1 MILSDISVKR
11 PVFASVISLVM
22 IIFGIIAFDRLSLR
36 EYPDIDAPI
45 VSIDTRYPGASASIV
60 ETRITQIIE
69 DRIAGVEGIRFMD
82 STSTDGRSRISIEFG
97 IDQDIDAAANDIR
110 DRISGVL
117 DNLPEEADPPEVEKA
132 DSNDDVIIWLNLASE
147 SMTVPEL
154 SDYADRYLVDRF
166 SALDGVA
173 RVRVGGSRNYALRV
187 WLDRRKMAA
196 RNLTVTDIERALR
209 SENIEAPAGSIE
221 SDTRSYT
228 MRIDRAFR
236 SADDFKQLVIAEGS
250 DGYLVRLGD
259 IARVERGTE
268 EDRNMFRGNGVPMVG
283 LGIIKQS
290 TANTVDVANAA
301 RELADRLNETLPDSI
316 VIARSFDSS
325 VFISASIREVYI
337 TLAIAVALVT
347 LVIFLFLGSLRA
359 TIIPAI
365 TVPIS
370 ITATFIVLFAL
381 GLSVNLL
388 TLLAL
393 VLAIGLVV
401 DDAIVVLENIVR
413 RINQYDETPLVAAY
427 RGTRQVGFAV
437 VATTLVLVAVF
448 VPITFL
454 QGDIGRLFR
463 EFALT
468 IAAAVV
474 FSSLLALT
482 LTPMLA
488 SKLIRMKNKGRTGG
502 LAALPRAVDKGF
514 SYVSGGYGWVIDRL
528 IKRPLMV
535 GIVLLGLLGGA
546 VYGVNN
552 IQQEYVPTEDR
563 GGFFVAVRGPQGA
576 SYSYMERYMDEIE
589 RRLLPYTL
597 PESEGGTDEV
607 NRLLLRAPGFGGG
620 ATFNRGAVIVVL
632 NDWSARRPAQEIINE
647 INRGLSDLPGIRAF
661 AIMRQGL
668 GGGTGKP
675 VQFVLGGPS
684 YERLTE
690 WRDTF
695 VQALEADNPGLVDID
710 WDYKETQ
717 PQYRIQI
724 NYKRAAD
731 LGVTVDSIGAT
742 LQTML
747 GSKRVTT
754 YIDEGEEYDIILE
767 GLRNEQNNPNDI
779 TNIYV
784 RSDRSGQLIP
794 LSNLVNINAMADSP
808 TLSRYNRV
816 RAITIEAGLADGASL
831 GTVLNSMTATARE
844 VLPQEAT
851 IDFKGQSLDFK
862 NSGSSILFVFGTGL
876 VIVFL
881 VLAAQFESYRHPII
895 IMLCVPATVAG
906 GLLGLWLTGNSLNI
920 YTQIGLIMLVGLAA
934 KNGIL
939 IVEFANQLRDEG
951 VEFDKAIK
959 EAAMTRFRPII
970 MTGLTTAAGAIPLIT
985 SSGAGSET
993 RAAIGVVIIF
1003 GVVAAALVTV
1013 LFVPTAYALI
1023 ARGTGSPQDVA
1034 NRLNEE
1040 MDKTPDADNPEATP
1054 TPTPTPTPTS
1064 SGQPSPA
1071 E

>member
-11 PVFASVISLVM
+11 PVFASVISLVL

-45 VSIDTRYPGASASIV
+45 VSIDTRYPGASASVV
-60 ETRITQIIE
+60 ETRVTQLIE

-82 STSTDGRSRISIEFG
+82 STSSDGRSRISIEFG

-117 DNLPEEADPPEVEKA
+117 DNLPEESDPPEVEKA
-132 DSNDDVIIWLNLASE
+132 DSNDDVIIWLNLASDQ
-147 SMTVPEL
+147 MTVPEL

-173 RVRVGGSRNYALRV
+173 RVRVSGSRNYALRV
-187 WLDRRKMAA
+187 WIDRRKLAA
-196 RNLTVTDIERALR
+196 RNLTAADIENALR
-209 SENIEAPAGSIE
+209 RENIEAPAGSLE
-221 SDTRSYT
+221 SHQRTYT
-228 MRIDRAFR
+228 LRLDRAFQT
-236 SADDFKQLVIAEGS
+236 ADDFRKLVIAEGD
-250 DGYLVRLGD
+250 DGFLVRLGD
-259 IARVERGTE
+259 IARVERGAA

-290 TANTVDVANAA
+290 TANTVDVAKAA
-301 RELADRLNETLPDSI
+301 RDMADRLNETLPDGI
-316 VIARSFDSS
+316 IIAKSFDSS
-325 VFISASIREVYI
+325 VFISASIEEVYK
-337 TLAIAVALVT
+337 TLGIAVALVT

-413 RINQYDETPLVAAY
+413 RINDLGETPLVAAF

-437 VATTLVLVAVF
+437 IATTLVLISVF

-454 QGDIGRLFR
+454 EGDIGRLFR
-463 EFALT
+463 EFSLT
-468 IAAAVV
+468 ITAAVI

-488 SKLIRMKNKGRTGG
+488 SKLIKMQNRKKTNWFSS
-502 LAALPRAVDKGF
+502 LPKSVDRAF
-514 SYVSGGYGWVIDRL
+514 SVVTRGYGWIIDRL
-528 IKRPLMV
+528 LMRPLMV
-535 GIVLLGLLGGA
+535 GLILIGLLGGA
-546 VYGVNN
+546 IYGVNT
-552 IQQEYVPTEDR
+552 IQQEYVPIEDR
-563 GGFFVAVRGPQGA
+563 GAFFVAIRGPQGA
-576 SYSYMERYMDEIE
+576 SYSYMERYSDEIE
-589 RRLLPYTL
+589 RRLFPYT
-597 PESEGGTDEV
+597 EEGPNGEPAEV
-607 NRLLLRAPGFGGG
+607 NRLLIRAPGFGGNSFNG
-620 ATFNRGAVIVVL
+620 AFVIVVL
-632 NDWSARRPAQEIINE
+632 NDWSKRRPAQEIINE
-647 INRGLSDLPGIRAF
+647 INAGLNDLPGIRAF
-661 AIMRQGL
+661 ARMRQGL

-684 YERLTE
+684 YETLVE
-690 WRDTF
+690 WRDVF
-695 VQALEADNPGLVDID
+695 VKALEDNHPELIDID
-710 WDYKETQ
+710 WDYQETQ

-724 NYKRAAD
+724 NYERAAD
-731 LGVTVDSIGAT
+731 LGVTVDNIGRT

-747 GSKRVTT
+747 GSRRVTT
-754 YIDEGEEYDIILE
+754 YLDQGEEYDIILE

-779 TNIYV
+779 SNIYV

-794 LSNLVNINAMADSP
+794 LSNIVTIVAGADSAS
-808 TLSRYNRV
+808 LNRYNRV
-816 RAITIEAGLADGASL
+816 RAITIEAGLIDGASL
-831 GTVLNSMTATARE
+831 GTVLDAMTETARD

-851 IDFKGQSLDFK
+851 VDFKGQSLDFK
-862 NSGSSILFVFGTGL
+862 TSGSSILFVFATGL
-876 VIVFL
+876 IIVFL

-939 IVEFANQLRDEG
+939 IVEFANQLRDQG
-951 VEFDKAIK
+951 TEFHAAIK
-959 EAAMTRFRPII
+959 EAAMTRFRPIV
-970 MTGLTTAAGAIPLIT
+970 MTALTTAAGAIPLIA

-1003 GVVAAALVTV
+1003 GVVAAGLVCV
-1013 LFVPTAYALI
+1013 LLVPTMYALI
-1023 ARGTGSPQDVA
+1023 AKGSGSPNDVA
-1034 NRLNEE
+1034 KRLNI
-1040 MDKTPDADNPEATP
+1040 EAK
-1054 TPTPTPTPTS
+1054 
-1064 SGQPSPA
+1064 QSPA
-1071 E
+1071 SESNAVPVAE

>member
-11 PVFASVISLVM
+11 PVFASVISLVL

-45 VSIDTRYPGASASIV
+45 VSIDTRYLGASASVV

-69 DRIAGVEGIRFMD
+69 DRIAGVEGIRFIN
-82 STSTDGRSRISIEFG
+82 STSSDGRSRISIEFG

-132 DSNDDVIIWLNLASE
+132 DSNDDVIMWLNLVSE
-147 SMTVPEL
+147 NFTVPEL
-154 SDYADRYLVDRF
+154 SDYAERFLVDRF
-166 SALDGVA
+166 SAVDGVA
-173 RVRVGGSRNYALRV
+173 RIQVGGSRDYAMRV

-196 RNLTVTDIERALR
+196 RNLTATDIERALR
-209 SENIEAPAGSIE
+209 TENVEAPAGSLE
-221 SDTRSYT
+221 SGSRIYT
-228 MRIDRAFR
+228 LRLNRAFR
-236 SADDFKQLVIAEGS
+236 NADDFNNLVIAEGS

-283 LGIIKQS
+283 LGVVKQS
-290 TANTVDVANAA
+290 TANTVEVAAAA
-301 RELADRLNETLPDSI
+301 RDLAARLNETLPDGLEI
-316 VIARSFDSS
+316 KQSFDSS
-325 VFISASIREVYI
+325 VFISASISEVYK
-337 TLAIAVALVT
+337 TLAIAVGLVT

-370 ITATFIVLFAL
+370 IIATFIMLFAL
-381 GLSVNLL
+381 GLSINLL

-413 RINQYDETPLVAAY
+413 RINEKGETPLVAAY

-437 VATTLVLVAVF
+437 ISTTLVLIAVF

-454 QGDIGRLFR
+454 QGDVGRLFR

-468 IAAAVV
+468 IASAVL

-488 SKLIRMKNKGRTGG
+488 SKLIKMQNKKGV
-502 LAALPRAVDKGF
+502 LARIPQAVDKGF
-514 SYVSGGYGWVIDRL
+514 GKITKGYGWLLDRIIRRPIL
-528 IKRPLMV
+528 IGL
-535 GIVLLGLLGGA
+535 VLFGLLGGA
-546 VYGVNN
+546 YQGFST
-552 IQQEYVPTEDR
+552 IKQEYVPIEDR
-563 GGFFVAVRGPQGA
+563 GAFFVAVRGPQGA
-576 SYSYMERYMDEIE
+576 SYEYMQRYSDEIE
-589 RRLLPYTL
+589 RRLLPYT
-597 PESEGGTDEV
+597 ESGEV
-607 NRLLLRAPGFGGG
+607 KRLLIRAPGFGGNS
-620 ATFNRGAVIVVL
+620 FNQAFVIVVL
-632 NDWSARRPAQEIINE
+632 EDWSERRGAQTIIGE
-647 INRGLSDLPGIRAF
+647 VNRKLSDLPGVQAF

-684 YERLTE
+684 YEVLTE
-690 WRDTF
+690 WRDTL
-695 VQALEADNPGLVDID
+695 VSALEEDNPGLVDID

-717 PQYRIQI
+717 PQYRIDI
-724 NYKRAAD
+724 NYQRAAD
-731 LGVTVDSIGAT
+731 LGVTVDDIGNT

-747 GSKRVTT
+747 GSRRVTT
-754 YIDEGEEYDIILE
+754 YIENGEEYDIILE

-779 TNIYV
+779 SNIYV
-784 RSDRSGQLIP
+784 RSNRSGELIP
-794 LSNLVNINAMADSP
+794 LSNLVGITPQADSP
-808 TLSRYNRV
+808 NLNRYNRV
-816 RAITIEAGLADGASL
+816 RAITIEAGLADGAAL
-831 GTVLNSMTATARE
+831 GTVLDAMQETARE

-862 NSGSSILFVFGTGL
+862 TSGDSIIFVFATGL
-876 VIVFL
+876 LIVFL
-881 VLAAQFESYRHPII
+881 VLAAQFESYRHPIT
-895 IMLCVPATVAG
+895 IMLCVPATIAG

-920 YTQIGLIMLVGLAA
+920 YTQIGLIMLIGLAA

-951 VEFDKAIK
+951 IEFYDAIK

-970 MTGLTTAAGAIPLIT
+970 MTGLTTAAGAVPLLT
-985 SSGAGSET
+985 SSGAGAET
-993 RAAIGVVIIF
+993 RAAIGMVILF
-1003 GVVAAALVTV
+1003 GVITAAIVTV
-1013 LFVPTAYALI
+1013 ICVPTAYALI
-1023 ARGTGSPQDVA
+1023 AKGTGSAKDVA
-1034 NRLNEE
+1034 MRLEAE
-1040 MDKTPDADNPEATP
+1040 SKLPSKTEYVNNGVVA
-1054 TPTPTPTPTS
+1054 
-1064 SGQPSPA
+1064 A

>member
-1 MILSDISVKR
+1 MVLSDISVKR
-11 PVFASVISLVM
+11 PVFASVISLVLV
-22 IIFGIIAFDRLSLR
+22 IFGIIAFDRLSLR

-45 VSIDTRYPGASASIV
+45 VSIDTRYPGASASVV

-69 DRIAGVEGIRFMD
+69 DRIAGVEGIRFMN
-82 STSTDGRSRISIEFG
+82 STSSDGRSRISIEFG
-97 IDQDIDAAANDIR
+97 VDQDIDAAANDIR

-147 SMTVPEL
+147 DMTVPEL
-154 SDYADRYLVDRF
+154 SDYAERYLVDRF
-166 SALDGVA
+166 SAVDGVA

-187 WLDRRKMAA
+187 WIDRRKLAA
-196 RNLTVTDIERALR
+196 RNLTATDIEQALR
-209 SENIEAPAGSIE
+209 SENIEAPAGTLE
-221 SDTRSYT
+221 SGQRIYT
-228 MRIDRAFR
+228 LRLNRAFR
-236 SADDFKQLVIAEGS
+236 TATDFEQLVIAQGE
-250 DGYLVRLGD
+250 DGYLIRLAD
-259 IARVERGTE
+259 VARVERGTE

-290 TANTVDVANAA
+290 TANTVDVAKGA
-301 RELADRLNETLPDSI
+301 RELAERLNKTLPEGI
-316 VIARSFDSS
+316 VIARSYDSS
-325 VFISASIREVYI
+325 VFISASIREVYT

-370 ITATFIVLFAL
+370 ITATFIMLLAL
-381 GLSVNLL
+381 GLSINLL

-413 RINQYDETPLVAAY
+413 RITDLGETPLVAAF

-437 VATTLVLVAVF
+437 IATTLVLVAVF

-468 IAAAVV
+468 MTAAVL

-488 SKLIRMKNKGRTGG
+488 SKLIKMRNREQGSIWT
-502 LAALPRAVDKGF
+502 ALPRFVDRVFARILKGY
-514 SYVSGGYGWVIDRL
+514 SWVLDRL
-528 IKRPLMV
+528 IRRPLAV
-535 GIVLLGLLGGA
+535 GLILMGLLGGA
-546 VYGVNN
+546 VYGFNTV
-552 IQQEYVPTEDR
+552 QQEYVPTEDR
-563 GGFFVAVRGPQGA
+563 GGFFVAVRGPEGA
-576 SYSYMERYMDEIE
+576 TYSYMERYMDEIE
-589 RRLLPYTL
+589 RRLLPYTESQEGNP
-597 PESEGGTDEV
+597 PEM
-607 NRLLLRAPGFGGG
+607 NRLLIRAPGFGGNSYNG
-620 ATFNRGAVIVVL
+620 GFVIIVL
-632 NDWSARRPAQEIINE
+632 NDWAVRRPADEIIGE
-647 INRGLSDLPGIRAF
+647 VNRKLSDLPGIRAF
-661 AIMRQGL
+661 ARMRQGL

-675 VQFVLGGPS
+675 VQFVIGGPS
-684 YERLTE
+684 YETLVE
-690 WRDTF
+690 WRDIF
-695 VQALEADNPGLVDID
+695 VEELETNNPGLVDID

-717 PQYRIQI
+717 PQYRIDI

-731 LGVTVDSIGAT
+731 LGVTVDDIGRT

-747 GSKRVTT
+747 GSRRVTT
-754 YIDEGEEYDIILE
+754 YIDKGEEYDIILE
-767 GLRNEQNNPNDI
+767 GLRNEQNNANDVS
-779 TNIYV
+779 NIYV
-784 RSDRSGQLIP
+784 RSNRSGQLIP
-794 LSNLVNINAMADSP
+794 LSNLVTIAPSADSAS
-808 TLSRYNRV
+808 LNRYNRV
-816 RAITIEAGLADGASL
+816 RAITIEAGLAEGAAL
-831 GTVLNSMTATARE
+831 GDVLEAMQQTARD
-844 VLPQEAT
+844 VLPQEAS
-851 IDFKGQSLDFK
+851 IDFKGQSLDFQT
-862 NSGSSILFVFGTGL
+862 SGTSIMFVFATGL

-881 VLAAQFESYRHPII
+881 VLAAQFESYRHPLII
-895 IMLCVPATVAG
+895 ILCVPATVAG

-920 YTQIGLIMLVGLAA
+920 YTQIGLIMLIGLAA

-951 VEFDKAIK
+951 TEFYEAIK
-959 EAAMTRFRPII
+959 EAAMTRFRPIV
-970 MTGLTTAAGAIPLIT
+970 MTGLTTAAGTLPLLL

-993 RAAIGVVIIF
+993 RAAIGVVILF
-1003 GVVAAALVTV
+1003 GVIAAALVCV

-1023 ARGTGSPQDVA
+1023 ARGTGSPTDVEK
-1034 NRLNEE
+1034 RLNREA
-1040 MDKTPDADNPEATP
+1040 KLTPQGTKDIGSEPNL
-1054 TPTPTPTPTS
+1054 
-1064 SGQPSPA
+1064 QPA

>member
-1 MILSDISVKR
+1 MILSDVSVKR
-11 PVFASVISLVM
+11 PVFASVISLVL
-22 IIFGIIAFDRLSLR
+22 IIFGVIAFDRLSLR

-45 VSIDTRYPGASASIV
+45 VSIDTRYPGASASVV

-69 DRIAGVEGIRFMD
+69 DRIAGVEGIRFIN
-82 STSTDGRSRISIEFG
+82 STSSDGRSRISIEFG
-97 IDQDIDAAANDIR
+97 IDQDIDASANDIR

-147 SMTVPEL
+147 NMNVPEL
-154 SDYADRYLVDRF
+154 SDYAERYLVDRF

-173 RVRVGGSRNYALRV
+173 RVRVGGARNYALRV
-187 WLDRRKMAA
+187 WIDRRKLAA
-196 RNLTVTDIERALR
+196 RNLTAADIEQALR
-209 SENIEAPAGSIE
+209 SENIEAPAGTLE
-221 SDTRSYT
+221 SGQRIYT
-228 MRIDRAFR
+228 LRLNRTFR
-236 SADDFKQLVIAEGS
+236 TAEDFQQLVIAQGD
-250 DGYLVRLGD
+250 DGYLIRLAD
-259 IARVERGTE
+259 VARVERGTE

-290 TANTVDVANAA
+290 TANTVDVAKAA
-301 RELADRLNETLPDSI
+301 RDLADRLNETLPDGI
-316 VIARSFDSS
+316 IIARSFDSS
-325 VFISASIREVYI
+325 VFISASIREVYT
-337 TLAIAVALVT
+337 TLAIAVGLVT

-370 ITATFIVLFAL
+370 ITATFIILLAL
-381 GLSVNLL
+381 GLSINLL

-413 RINQYDETPLVAAY
+413 RITDLGETPLVAAY

-468 IAAAVV
+468 MTAAVI

-488 SKLIRMKNKGRTGG
+488 SKLIKMKSRDTESKWT
-502 LAALPRAVDKGF
+502 ALPRAVDSVFAK
-514 SYVSGGYGWVIDRL
+514 VLRGYGWIIDRL
-528 IKRPLMV
+528 IKRPIAVGLILM
-535 GIVLLGLLGGA
+535 GLLGGA
-546 VYGVNN
+546 VYGFNN

-563 GGFFVAVRGPQGA
+563 GGFFVAVRGPEGA
-576 SYSYMERYMDEIE
+576 TYSYMERYMDEIE
-589 RRLLPYTL
+589 RRLMPYT
-597 PESEGGTDEV
+597 ESENGKEPEMT
-607 NRLLLRAPGFGGG
+607 RLLIRAPGFGGNSYNG
-620 ATFNRGAVIVVL
+620 GFVIVVL
-632 NDWSARRPAQEIINE
+632 NDWAVRRPADEIIAEVN
-647 INRGLSDLPGIRAF
+647 GKLTDLPGIRAF
-661 AIMRQGL
+661 ARMRQGL

-675 VQFVLGGPS
+675 VQFVIGGPS
-684 YERLTE
+684 YETLVE

-695 VQALEADNPGLVDID
+695 VEELEANNPGLVDID

-717 PQYRIQI
+717 PQYRIDI

-731 LGVTVDSIGAT
+731 LGVSVDDIGRT

-747 GSKRVTT
+747 GSRRVTT
-754 YIDEGEEYDIILE
+754 YIDKGEEYDIILE
-767 GLRNEQNNPNDI
+767 GLRNEQNNANDVF
-779 TNIYV
+779 NIYV
-784 RSDRSGQLIP
+784 RSNRSGQLIP
-794 LSNLVNINAMADSP
+794 LSNLVAIAPSADSAS
-808 TLSRYNRV
+808 LNRYNRV
-816 RAITIEAGLADGASL
+816 RSITIEAGLAEGAAL
-831 GTVLNSMTATARE
+831 GDVLDAMQKAARE
-844 VLPQEAT
+844 VLPQEAS
-851 IDFKGQSLDFK
+851 IDFKGQSLDFQT
-862 NSGSSILFVFGTGL
+862 SGSSIMFVFATGL

-895 IMLCVPATVAG
+895 IILCVPATVAG

-920 YTQIGLIMLVGLAA
+920 YTQIGLIMLIGLAA

-951 VEFDKAIK
+951 VEFYEAIK
-959 EAAMTRFRPII
+959 QSAMTRFRPIV
-970 MTGLTTAAGAIPLIT
+970 MTGLTTAAGAIPLLT
-985 SSGAGSET
+985 SSGAGAET
-993 RAAIGVVIIF
+993 RAAMGVVILF
-1003 GVVAAALVTV
+1003 GVIAAALVCV

-1023 ARGTGSPQDVA
+1023 ARGTGSPTDVEK
-1034 NRLNEE
+1034 RLERE
-1040 MDKTPDADNPEATP
+1040 SRHTPKKEGVATVKIEP
-1054 TPTPTPTPTS
+1054 KV
-1064 SGQPSPA
+1064 QPA